1 MHSREEARRYH
12 PASAP
17 DYVPLASLRG
27 LQLERLRRVVE
38 RAHDRVALFRGRMAE
53 RGLAPSDLR
62 TLEDL
67 SRLPFTDK
75 ADLLDAYPFG
85 LFAAPLEEVVRLNAS
100 SGTGARPAVVAYTQ
114 GDLATWTEVMVRSL
128 AACGLHRGDVV
139 QNAYAYGLYT
149 GALGAHFGAEAL
161 GATVIPASAGSTDR
175 QITVL
180 QDLGVT
186 AICCTPSYFLHLV
199 ERGRELGAD
208 FRRLRVAILGA
219 EPWSE
224 AMRRRIEAD
233 AGVKAYDMYG
243 VSEIVGPGVGI
254 ECAAQAGL
262 HLFEDHFFPEVVDPE
277 TGAVLPEGAEGE
289 LVLTTL
295 SKDAMPMIRFRTR
308 DLTAFIP
315 EPCPCGRSL
324 RRVRRIR
331 RRSDDMFIVR
341 GVSVFPSQ
349 VETALLAVE
358 GTLPHYQILLT
369 RERGL
374 DEVEVRVEVTPEVF
388 SDQVRS
394 LASLR
399 EKLES
404 ALDHTLG
411 LRVRA
416 TLVGPRTLQRTQGP
430 ARHVVDER
438 NP

>member
-17 DYVPLASLRG
+17 DYVPLSQLRG
-27 LQLERLRRVVE
+27 LQLERLRRVVR
-38 RAHDRVALFRGRMAE
+38 RAHDRVALFRERMEE
-53 RGLAPSDLR
+53 RRLSPGDLR
-62 TLEDL
+62 SLEDL
-67 SRLPFTDK
+67 AGLPFTQK
-75 ADLLDAYPFG
+75 ADLVDAYPFG
-85 LFAAPLEEVVRLNAS
+85 LFAAPMEEVVRLHAS
-100 SGTGARPAVVAYTQ
+100 SGTGGKPAVVAYTQ

-128 AACGLHRGDVV
+128 AACGLHGGDVL
-139 QNAYAYGLYT
+139 QNAFAYGLYT
-149 GALGAHFGAEAL
+149 GALGTHFGAEAL
-161 GATVIPASAGSTDR
+161 GATVIPASGGSTDR
-175 QITVL
+175 QITIL

-186 AICCTPSYFLHLV
+186 AICCTPSYFLHLM
-199 ERGRELGAD
+199 ERGRELGAR
-208 FRRLRVAILGA
+208 FPRLRVAILGA

-254 ECAAQAGL
+254 ECSAQAGL
-262 HLFEDHFFPEVVDPE
+262 HLLEDHFFPEVVDPA

-295 SKDAMPMIRFRTR
+295 SKDAMPMVRFRTR

-315 EPCPCGRSL
+315 EPCACGRSL

-358 GTLPHYQILLT
+358 GTLPHYQIVLT
-369 RERGL
+369 REKGL

-388 SDQVRS
+388 SDQVRA
-394 LASLR
+394 LAALR

-430 ARHVVDER
+430 ARRVVDER